1 MIYKTVENRIFIQG
15 SLFNKIDFKLNLI
28 LNIQK
33 PKSRES
39 CIDLYEEKLLEK
51 SVKGDYKII
60 YKDYSSVQDKA

>member
-1 MIYKTVENRIFIQG
+1 VGKSWEEGLDFNDC
-15 SLFNKIDFKLNLI
+15 NKIDFKLNLI

-39 CIDLYEEKLLEK
+39 CIDLYEDKLLEK

-60 YKDYSSVQDKA
+60 YKDYSSV